1 MIDGVI
7 IHTSRTNVN
16 RVYAEILFCHLRQL
30 CDACG
35 KLLISRNNVG
45 HLMVVELLIRNKIE
59 VAGAGQAE
67 DNGLLLPCFL
77 ALKRFID
84 GSADGVAGFRR
95 RENALGAGKILRRLE
110 SDRRGTVGTE

>member
-67 DNGLLLPCFL
+67 KDGLFLAGLL
-77 ALKRFID
+77 ALEGLVD
-84 GSADGVAGFRR
+84 GGADGVA
-95 RENALGAGKILRRLE
+95 ALGGGQDALSLVWLDFITSL
-110 SDRRGTVGTE
+110 S

>member
-35 KLLISRNNVG
+35 KLLVG
-45 HLMVVELLIRNKIE
+45 RDNIGHFMIVELLIRNEIE
-59 VAGAGQAE
+59 VASAGQSE

-77 ALKRFID
+77 ALKRFVD
-84 GSADGVAGFRR
+84 GGADGMA
-95 RENALGAGKILRRLE
+95 ALGGGQDALSLVWLDVITSL
-110 SDRRGTVGTE
+110 S